1 MILSLVL
8 LHIFL
13 KVFHHVINLKH
24 YLIIPQVISAF
35 LGMDYNRTRDYSEET
50 AGAIDREVADIM
62 KKAYAQAEGI
72 LSEHIDQ
79 LHKLA
84 KYLGVHEKIDGEDFK
99 KIMTED
105 AFGVVE
111 SDPFLEEGTAAPVPA
126 AT

>member
-1 MILSLVL
+1 MVTKYGMTKALGPVTYGSDNDEV
-8 LHIFL
+8 
-13 KVFHHVINLKH
+13 
-24 YLIIPQVISAF
+24 F